1 MRLFRSTSSAS
12 VSLSISIFT
21 RRPLQPCLGGTLHHR
36 PSGNLPSRRRLGVG
50 ARLSLGRSLCRH
62 NATVFRDGRVKEDP
76 TNVMVD
82 LGLLAHHT
90 APVVGCF
97 FDGSSSVA
105 KLVTPVAALLL
116 RKMLRKLD
124 LKHGEAHAAQRRG
137 GSAAAALEPST
148 TPAAPVNGS
157 AAAGRWSRLL
167 GGSPKAA
174 PSARGCAST
183 REPGRSPSTHR

>member
-97 FDGSSSVA
+97 FNGSSSVA

-124 LKHGEAHAAQRRG
+124 LKHGEAHAAQRRAVEPPPTTAARLDLRRSTG
-137 GSAAAALEPST
+137 G
-148 TPAAPVNGS
+148 
-157 AAAGRWSRLL
+157 RLQQL
-167 GGSPKAA
+167 VRRPDGTAWA
-174 PSARGCAST
+174 
-183 REPGRSPSTHR
+183 HR